1 MFTCKQVSNLLNKKN
16 FQDHPLWKRCLLK
29 LHVKCCIFCG
39 KYNTQVIETH
49 DMCRELIK
57 IEEEMNNSDSS
68 DVNLE
73 EFNKEAIKEKI
84 RKSAESTQF

>member
-1 MFTCKQVSNLLNKKN
+1 
-16 FQDHPLWKRCLLK
+16 
-29 LHVKCCIFCG
+29 
-39 KYNTQVIETH
+39 
-49 DMCRELIK
+49 MCRELIK